1 MFFATNK
8 TTSKVN
14 AIHPAQCR
22 REILI
27 RPKETKMDSRLL
39 MSGMTRKI
47 VLVFPAGTDP
57 SPLVQVDPAIRGS
70 SYHHSYV
77 RGRNGESQFFLH
89 GEIQQAE
96 EG

>member
-1 MFFATNK
+1 MFFSTNK
-8 TTSKVN
+8 TTPKVN

-27 RPKETKMDSRLL
+27 RPKEIKMDSRLL

-57 SPLVQVDPAIRGS
+57 SPLAQDNPAIRALS
-70 SYHHSYV
+70 HHHGYV
-77 RGRNGESQFFLH
+77 KGRNGES
-89 GEIQQAE
+89 
-96 EG
+96 